1 MHNNWQVCSLIVQV
15 KSERIPAVTEELNQ
29 LADCEVAISSPENG
43 KLIVVVEG
51 QHSKTLLDTIDLAR
65 DIEGVLDVSL
75 VYHQQDEQCEEN
87 DETQSS

>member
-1 MHNNWQVCSLIVQV
+1 MHNNWQICSLIVQV
-15 KSERIPAVTEELNQ
+15 KSERIPAVTEKLNQ
-29 LADCEVAISSPENG
+29 LPNCEVALSSPETG

-51 QHSKTLLDTIDLAR
+51 QHSRTLLDTIDLAR

-87 DETQSS
+87 YETQSS